1 MFETVTPD
9 AFARRDR
16 HIFYESLPV
25 SIGLHAA
32 VIAAAAIGIAA
43 HVTLPLEP
51 PKLVTGYLVSEL
63 AVQVPPPPPAAP
75 AKQPDKPKDQARLE
89 TSAPVALTPMDLA
102 PSTIPDEVSQMPPP
116 SPFRLVSASVDKF
129 VPAAGAAGGVGG
141 GGIGGAAGG
150 VAGGSAGGVGGG
162 VGGGLVGGDGR
173 IHFERDARLPLFV
186 ENRPY
191 PDYPDSCIN
200 AREEGTVV
208 VKYVIGKDGHV
219 NDASIIQKGSRKEFD
234 QSALEAVRKWR
245 FRPLLVDGEAMEV
258 VHELTVYFRLY

>member
-1 MFETVTPD
+1 MFETVAPD

-25 SIGLHAA
+25 SIGLHVL
-32 VIAAAAIGIAA
+32 VIAAAAVGIAA

-51 PKLVTGYLVSEL
+51 PKLVSSYLVSEL
-63 AVQVPPPPPAAP
+63 SEPVPPPPPAAP
-75 AKQPDKPKDQARLE
+75 AKQADEPKDQPKLE
-89 TSAPVALTPMDLA
+89 SLAPVALAPMDLA
-102 PSTIPDEVSQMPPP
+102 PSTIPDEVAQMPPP

-141 GGIGGAAGG
+141 GAIGGAP
-150 VAGGSAGGVGGG
+150 GGVGGGSVGG

-173 IHFERDARLPLFV
+173 MHFERDARLPLFV
-186 ENRPY
+186 EERPY
-191 PDYPDSCIN
+191 PEYPDNCIN
-200 AREEGTVV
+200 AREESTVV
-208 VKYVIGKDGHV
+208 VKYIIGKDGHV
-219 NDASIIQKGSRKEFD
+219 SDVSILQKGSRKEFD